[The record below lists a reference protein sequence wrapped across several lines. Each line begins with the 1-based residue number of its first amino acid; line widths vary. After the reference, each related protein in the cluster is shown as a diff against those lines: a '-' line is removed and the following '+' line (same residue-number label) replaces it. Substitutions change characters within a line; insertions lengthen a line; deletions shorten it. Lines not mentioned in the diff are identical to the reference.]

1 MAHYHT
7 SEHTSDGLDLDN
19 KTAIERGLR
28 TQIETYKCL
37 LSDLKDKLRESLA
50 ECRQYKELLEQE
62 VEIEVPITDY
72 DLDLFKDIIHNN
84 NTAQWVFDDIH
95 YNGRTV
101 SITYMSED
109 ELEQRSK

>member
-1 MAHYHT
+1 MSHYHKR
-7 SEHTSDGLDLDN
+7 EDASDGLDLDN

-37 LSDLKDKLRESLA
+37 LSDLKDKLRESLT

-72 DLDLFKDIIHNN
+72 DLELFQDIINNN

-101 SITYMSED
+101 SITYMTED
-109 ELEQRSK
+109 ELEQRGK